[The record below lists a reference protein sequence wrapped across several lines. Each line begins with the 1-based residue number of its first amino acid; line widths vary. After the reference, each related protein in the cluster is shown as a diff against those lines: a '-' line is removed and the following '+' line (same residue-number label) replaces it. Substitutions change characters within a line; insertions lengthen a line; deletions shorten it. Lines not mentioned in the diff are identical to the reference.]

1 MLLKHV
7 KEMTIVLK
15 FPNEKILERDFLII
29 QPDVTE
35 KEFWELATEDIKCE
49 LLDGVLVIHS
59 PADVEHEDIFR
70 YLLTLLSLYFEK
82 TREGKAYG
90 SRLVMKLEPKWN
102 PEPDILV
109 ITPEK
114 YPNLKETHLEGPAD
128 IVIEILS
135 KSTRKYDLEVKLP
148 QFLKMGVQEVW
159 IIDPEKKALNVYT
172 TQQHLEFLDPLSQS
186 PFTSAVLPDFWIKPL
201 WLWNRDQYPPGQIIT
216 ELIS

>member
-1 MLLKHV
+1 
-7 KEMTIVLK
+7 MTIILK
-15 FPNEKILERDFLII
+15 FPNEKVLERDFLII

-70 YLLTLLSLYFEK
+70 YLLTLFSLYFEK
-82 TREGKAYG
+82 TNDGKVFG

-102 PEPDILV
+102 PEPDLLV
-109 ITPEK
+109 ITSEK
-114 YPNLKETHLEGPAD
+114 YPNLKSTHLEGPAD

-135 KSTRKYDLEVKLP
+135 KSTRQYDLDVKLP
-148 QFLKMGVQEVW
+148 KFLRAGVKEVW
-159 IIDPEKKALNVYT
+159 IIDPENKSLNVHT
-172 TQQHLEFLDPLSQS
+172 VHSRFEFRDPTSNS
-186 PFTSAVLPDFWIKPL
+186 PFTSTVLPNFRIKPL
-201 WLWNRDQYPPGQIIT
+201 WLWNREQYPPGKMII